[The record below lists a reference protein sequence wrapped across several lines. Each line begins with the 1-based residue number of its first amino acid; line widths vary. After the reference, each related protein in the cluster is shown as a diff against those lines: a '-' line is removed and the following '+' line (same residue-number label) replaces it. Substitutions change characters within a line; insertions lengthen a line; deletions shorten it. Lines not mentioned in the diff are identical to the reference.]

1 LTCEIEYTW
10 EGQVVRVPLEQESY
24 VIGREPGCDIVLPL
38 ASISRQHARLQR
50 DGASWRIVDLGS
62 LNGTWVN
69 DAAASGP
76 LADGDTVRLD
86 RFPLTFRDP
95 SASWQCLSVALTL
108 PADDEPPQPPQTF
121 VQSAVAFSE
130 LAARPP
136 DLLRLQ
142 RLLAVVTRASEAVL
156 TSPTLEDTFERVLQV
171 IFEQLPVQRGCVL
184 LWNAADE
191 AFTARAIRQ
200 VDRSPAEHEQIR
212 FSRTIAERVVHDK
225 LAVLTRDAQLD
236 GRFAAGESVMA
247 LGIRSA
253 MAAPIWSGERV
264 EGLLYVDT
272 LKSNVFDQFDLDL
285 LSALG
290 NQLAVAMEQSRL
302 QQSVFEQQLVRRRL
316 ERYHSPAVV
325 ELITAGPPDATVEPR
340 ELEVTVLFADI
351 VGFTRRCEGAEPK
364 AVAELLN
371 RYFSEMEERVFRH
384 DGTVD
389 KFIGDCVMAVFG
401 APLAAPDHARRAVE
415 TALDMREAMEAL
427 NAPLPEEARVHFRV
441 GLHSGRV
448 VAGDIGSARRTDY
461 TVLGATVNLASR
473 IEALAAP
480 DAIVLSAETLAAAG
494 PGFATCDL
502 GLHTVRGLSHPVHC
516 FELVGRADAVSA
528 ESGGST

>member
-1 LTCEIEYTW
+1 MACEIEYTW
-10 EGQVVRVPLEQESY
+10 EGQVVRVPLEREAY

-38 ASISRQHARLQR
+38 ASISRQHARLEREGQI
-50 DGASWRIVDLGS
+50 WRIVDLGS

-69 DAAASGP
+69 DVAAHGP
-76 LADGDTVRLD
+76 LADGDKIRLD
-86 RFPLTFRDP
+86 RFPLIFRDP
-95 SASWQCLSVALTL
+95 SSSWQCLSVALTV
-108 PADDEPPQPPQTF
+108 PADDELSKSPHTF
-121 VQSAVAFSE
+121 IQSAVGFSE

-136 DLLRLQ
+136 DLQRLQ
-142 RLLAVVTRASEAVL
+142 RLLAVVTRVSEAVL
-156 TSPTLEDTFERVLQV
+156 TSPTLDATFERVLQV

-184 LWNAADE
+184 SWDGTSE
-191 AFTARAIRQ
+191 AFTARAVRQ
-200 VDRSPAEHEQIR
+200 TDRAPADHEQIR
-212 FSRTIAERVVHDK
+212 FSRTIAERVVRDK

-272 LKSNVFDQFDLDL
+272 LKSNAFDQFDLDL

-302 QQSVFEQQLVRRRL
+302 QHSVFEQQLVRRRL

-351 VGFTRRCEGAEPK
+351 VGFTRRCEGAEPR
-364 AVAELLN
+364 AIAELLN
-371 RYFSEMEERVFRH
+371 RYFSEMEERIFRH

-401 APLAAPDHARRAVE
+401 APLAVPDHARRAVE
-415 TALDMREAMEAL
+415 AALDMREAMEAL
-427 NAPLPEEARVHFRV
+427 NAPLPIEARVHFRV

-473 IEALAAP
+473 IEALAEP
-480 DAIVLSAETLAAAG
+480 DMIVLSAETLAAAG
-494 PGFATCDL
+494 PGFTARDR
-502 GLHTVRGLSHPVHC
+502 GLHTVRGLSQPVHC
-516 FELVGRADAVSA
+516 FELLGHVASSAA
-528 ESGGST
+528 ESDGST